1 MLTFTIV
8 SVIYIL
14 SITSYFTTLR
24 MAHDAE
30 SKPSTCYMHAVLK
43 L

>member
-14 SITSYFTTLR
+14 SITSYFTTIRL
-24 MAHDAE
+24 ANDAE
-30 SKPSTCYMHAVLK
+30 SKPSTCCIHAVLK